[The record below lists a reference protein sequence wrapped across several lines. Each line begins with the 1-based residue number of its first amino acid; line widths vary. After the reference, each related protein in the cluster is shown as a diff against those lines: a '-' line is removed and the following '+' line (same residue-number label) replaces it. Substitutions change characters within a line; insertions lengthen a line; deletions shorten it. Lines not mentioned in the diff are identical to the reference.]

1 MSQEFDVVVI
11 GAGPGGYIAAIRAAQ
26 LGFKTACIDAF
37 KGSDGQPA
45 LGGTCLNVGCIPSKA
60 LLQSSEHFHAVKH
73 SFAEHGIN
81 VKSPSFDAAQMIAR
95 KDGIVQKL
103 TSGVAF
109 LFKKNKVTS
118 LHGLGSLKGRDN
130 EKWQIEV
137 RDGGKVVDTVSAS
150 HVIIATGSR
159 PRPLPGVEIDNQT
172 VLDNTGALAM
182 TSTPKR
188 LGVIGAGVIGLEM
201 GSVWA
206 RVGSQVTILE
216 ALPTF
221 LGAADSQIARE
232 ALRTLTKDT
241 GLTIHTGVKIGNVK
255 VGKTVTLEYE
265 KDGKAETLTVD
276 KLIVAVGRVPNTDGL
291 GGEAVNLQM
300 DERGFVVVDDSCHTN
315 LPNVWAIGD
324 VVRGPML
331 AHKAMEE
338 GVAVAERIAGQ
349 KPHVD
354 FGSIPWVIYTSP
366 EIAWVGK
373 TEDQLKKEG
382 VAYKKGTAPFAP
394 NGRALGMGQAQGTV
408 KILADA
414 ETDRIL
420 GMHVIGPMASELITE
435 GVLSLE
441 FKAASED
448 IARIVHAHPS
458 LSEAVHEAALACD
471 KRALHG

>member
-26 LGFKTACIDAF
+26 LGFKTACIDAY
-37 KGSDGQPA
+37 KGPDGQPA

-60 LLQSSEHFHAVKH
+60 LLQSSEHFHALNH
-73 SFAEHGIN
+73 GFAEHGIN
-81 VKSPSFDAAQMIAR
+81 VKGASFDPAQMVAR

-103 TSGVAF
+103 TAGVAF
-109 LFKKNKVTS
+109 LFKKNKIAN
-118 LHGLGSLKGRDN
+118 LHGLGSLKGRAD

-137 RDGGKVVDTVSAS
+137 RDGDKVETVSAS
-150 HVIIATGSR
+150 HVIVATGSR
-159 PRPLPGVEIDNQT
+159 PRPLPGVEIDNKT

-182 TSTPKR
+182 AATPKR

-206 RVGSQVTILE
+206 RLGSEVTILE

-221 LGAADSQIARE
+221 LGAADAQIARE

-241 GLTIHTGVKIGNVK
+241 GLNIQTGVKIGNIK
-255 VGKTVTLEYE
+255 TGKTVTVEYE
-265 KDGKAETLTVD
+265 KDGKSESLTVD
-276 KLIVAVGRVPNTDGL
+276 KLIVAIGRVPNTDGL
-291 GGEAVNLQM
+291 GAEAVNLQV
-300 DERGFVVVDDSCHTN
+300 DERGFIVVDDSCHTN

-373 TEDQLKKEG
+373 TEEQLKAAG
-382 VAYKKGTAPFAP
+382 IAYKKGTAPFAP

-420 GMHVIGPMASELITE
+420 GMHVIGPMASELVTE

-458 LSEAVHEAALACD
+458 LSEVVHEAALACD

>member
-37 KGSDGQPA
+37 KGPDGQPA

-60 LLQSSEHFHAVKH
+60 LLQSSEHFHTLNH
-73 SFAEHGIN
+73 GFAEHGIT
-81 VKSPSFDAAQMIAR
+81 VKGASFDPAQMIAR

-118 LHGLGSLKGRDN
+118 LHGLGSLKGRDS
-130 EKWQIEV
+130 EKWQLEV
-137 RDGGKVVDTVSAS
+137 RDGDKVDTVTAT
-150 HVIIATGSR
+150 HVIVATGSR
-159 PRPLPGVEIDNQT
+159 PRPLPGVEIDNKN
-172 VLDNTGALAM
+172 VLDNTGALAL

-206 RVGSQVTILE
+206 RLGSEVTILE
-216 ALPTF
+216 ALPNF
-221 LGAADSQIARE
+221 LGAADGQIARE

-241 GLTIHTGVKIGNVK
+241 GLNIQTGVKIGAIK
-255 VGKTVTLEYE
+255 TGKTISVDYE

-291 GGEAVNLQM
+291 NGAAVNLQM
-300 DERGFVVVDDSCHTN
+300 DERGFIVVDDSCHTN

-354 FGSIPWVIYTSP
+354 FASIPWVIYTSP

-373 TEDQLKKEG
+373 TEEQLKAAG
-382 VAYKKGTAPFAP
+382 IAYKKGTATFAA

-408 KILADA
+408 KLLADA

-448 IARIVHAHPS
+448 LARIVHAHPS